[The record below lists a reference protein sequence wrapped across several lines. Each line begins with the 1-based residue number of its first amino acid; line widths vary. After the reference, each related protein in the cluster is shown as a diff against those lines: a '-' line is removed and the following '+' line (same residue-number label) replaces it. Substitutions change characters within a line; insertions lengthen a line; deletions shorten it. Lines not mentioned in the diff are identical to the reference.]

1 MQSGTYAIY
10 LRKSREDIESEK
22 YGEGETLARHE
33 KILTTLAEKRNLHI
47 SKIYREVVSGETIS
61 ERKEM
66 QKLLKDVENE
76 KWTGILVVEV
86 ERLAR
91 GDTADQGRVSKAF
104 KYSHTKIIT
113 PVKTYDPDNEFDE
126 EYFEFGLFMSRR
138 EYKTINRRL
147 QRGREISVSEGKFV
161 GNIAPFGY
169 DRVKLKDSK
178 GYTLSINRDEAPII
192 KEIFRLYTFE
202 NNTINSVTKK
212 LNDMN
217 LKPRISDE
225 WTISSVKD
233 ILSNPTYIG
242 KIVWNRRKQKK
253 KTKNGHIIISR
264 PRNQEYLI
272 YDGLHEPII
281 DNKTWNLVQE
291 KRKQNTP
298 KVKHNNVI
306 QNPLVGLV
314 FCEKCGKPMQRRPY
328 TKADKPAT
336 LMCSNSKCDNIS
348 SKLYIVEN
356 KIIDAL
362 KIWLENHKVDYDIKN
377 NSNSDNNKL
386 IEKSIAATKKEL
398 EKENTKLNKIYDFL
412 ENGIYSKEEFIERSK
427 AIKDNIQNL
436 ESKIKEYN
444 SLLQKNDEIQTQKET
459 IIPKLENIIDL
470 YDKLETAED
479 KNILLK
485 SIFEKVSYLKT
496 EKAIKK
502 IQIKLILNY
511 IYILKYLESNIC
523 FLLKGVNSPF
533 SRKQSYPIYIR
544 LCESLI
550 WRYI

>member
-1 MQSGTYAIY
+1 MQNDGTYAIY
-10 LRKSREDIESEK
+10 LRKSREDIEAEK

-76 KWTGILVVEV
+76 KWTGVLVVEV

-113 PVKTYDPDNEFDE
+113 PAKTYDPDNEFDE

-147 QRGREISVSEGKFV
+147 QRGREISVQEGKFV
-161 GNIAPFGY
+161 GNVAPFGY
-169 DRVKLKDSK
+169 DRVKLKDAK
-178 GYTLSINRDEAPII
+178 GYTLSINQNEAPIV

-202 NNTINSVTKK
+202 SNTINSVVKH
-212 LNDMN
+212 LNYMN
-217 LKPRISDE
+217 LKPRLSNE

-242 KIVWNRRKQKK
+242 KIVWNRRKQIK
-253 KTKNGHIIISR
+253 KTKNGHLIISR
-264 PRNQEYLI
+264 PRNQDYLI
-272 YDGLHEPII
+272 YNGLHEPII

-291 KRKQNTP
+291 KREQNTP
-298 KVKHNNVI
+298 KVKHNNII
-306 QNPLVGLV
+306 QNPLAGLI

-328 TKADKPAT
+328 NKCGKPET
-336 LMCSNSKCDNIS
+336 LICSNSKCDNIS
-348 SKLYIVEN
+348 SKLYIVED
-356 KIIDAL
+356 KIIEAL
-362 KIWLENHKVDYDIKN
+362 KIWLENYKIDYEVKA
-377 NSNSDNNKL
+377 NSNTNNTQI
-386 IEKSIAATKKEL
+386 IEKSITTTKKEL

-412 ENGIYSKEEFIERSK
+412 ENGIYNKDEFINRSK
-427 AIKDNIQNL
+427 TIKDNIESL
-436 ESKIKEYN
+436 ENKLQEY
-444 SLLQKNDEIQTQKET
+444 DEILSKKIQIQDKKET
-459 IIPKLENIIDL
+459 MLPKLKNVIDLYYKLEN
-470 YDKLETAED
+470 AED

-485 SIFEKVSYLKT
+485 SIIAKVTYLKAK
-496 EKAIKK
+496 KAIKK
-502 IQIKLILNY
+502 DSDPTNFELH
-511 IYILKYLESNIC
+511 IYPKISKI
-523 FLLKGVNSPF
+523 
-533 SRKQSYPIYIR
+533 
-544 LCESLI
+544 
-550 WRYI
+550 

>member
-1 MQSGTYAIY
+1 MQDGTYAIY

-33 KILTTLAEKRNLHI
+33 KILITLAEKRNLTI

-76 KWTGILVVEV
+76 KWTGVLVVEV

-91 GDTADQGRVSKAF
+91 GDTADQGKVSKAF

-178 GYTLSINRDEAPII
+178 GYTLTINPNEAPIV

-202 NNTINSVTKK
+202 NNTINSVVKQ
-212 LNDMN
+212 LNNMN
-217 LKPRISDE
+217 LKPRISNE

-264 PRNQEYLI
+264 PRNQDYLI

-281 DNKTWNLVQE
+281 DIKTWELVQE
-291 KRKQNTP
+291 KRKLNTP
-298 KVKHNNVI
+298 KVKHSNSI

-328 TKADKPAT
+328 TKASKPAT
-336 LMCSNSKCDNIS
+336 LICSNSKCDNVS

-356 KIIDAL
+356 KIIEAL
-362 KIWLENHKVDYDIKN
+362 KIWLENYKIDYEIKD
-377 NSNSDNNKL
+377 NSNTENNKL
-386 IEKSIAATKKEL
+386 IEKSIISTKKEL
-398 EKENTKLNKIYDFL
+398 EKENAKLGKVYDFL
-412 ENGIYSKEEFIERSK
+412 ENGIYSKDEFINRSK
-427 AIKDNIQNL
+427 
-436 ESKIKEYN
+436 SIKEEIE
-444 SLLQKNDEIQTQKET
+444 SLENKLKEYTELLNKNTKIRDEKET

-470 YDKLETAED
+470 YDKLENVED
-479 KNILLK
+479 KNMLLK
-485 SIFEKVSYLKT
+485 SIIAKITYLKT

-502 IQIKLILNY
+502 DADPTNFELHIFPKLSKI
-511 IYILKYLESNIC
+511 
-523 FLLKGVNSPF
+523 
-533 SRKQSYPIYIR
+533 
-544 LCESLI
+544 
-550 WRYI
+550 

>member
-1 MQSGTYAIY
+1 MQDGTYAIY
-10 LRKSREDIESEK
+10 LRKSREDIEAEK

-33 KILTTLAEKRNLHI
+33 KILTTLAKKRKLYI

-66 QKLLKDVENE
+66 QKLLRDVENE
-76 KWTGILVVEV
+76 KWTGVLVVEV

-113 PVKTYDPDNEFDE
+113 PLKTYDPDNEFDE

-147 QRGREISVSEGKFV
+147 QRGRELSVSEGKFV

-169 DRVKLKDSK
+169 DRIKLKNAK
-178 GYTLSINRDEAPII
+178 GYCLSINQDEAPIVR
-192 KEIFRLYTFE
+192 EIFRLYAFE
-202 NNTINSVTKK
+202 NATINSVAKQLNK
-212 LNDMN
+212 LN
-217 LKPRISDE
+217 LKPRIANE
-225 WTISSVKD
+225 WSLSSVKD

-242 KIVWNRRKQKK
+242 KLTWNRRKQKK
-253 KTKNGHIIISR
+253 KTKNGHLIISR
-264 PRNQEYLI
+264 PRNQDYLI

-298 KVKHNNVI
+298 KVKHNTTV

-328 TKADKPAT
+328 TKTDKPAT
-336 LMCSNSKCDNIS
+336 LICSNPKCDNIS
-348 SKLYIVEN
+348 SKLYIVEE

-362 KIWLENHKVDYDIKN
+362 KIWLKNYKVDYSGKN
-377 NSNSDNNKL
+377 NLNSDNNKI
-386 IEKSIAATKKEL
+386 IENSISITKKEL
-398 EKENTKLNKIYDFL
+398 EKENAKLNKIYEFL
-412 ENGIYSKEEFIERSK
+412 ENGIYNNDEFINRSK
-427 AIKDNIQNL
+427 VIKDNIQCL
-436 ESKIKEYN
+436 ESKLEEYN
-444 SLLQKNDEIQTQKET
+444 SLLEKNLDMQNQKEI
-459 IIPKLENIIDL
+459 IIPKLENVIDL
-470 YDKLETAED
+470 YYNLETAED

-485 SIFEKVSYLKT
+485 SIISKVTYLKT

-502 IQIKLILNY
+502 NSDPTNFKLHIFPKIVKL
-511 IYILKYLESNIC
+511 
-523 FLLKGVNSPF
+523 
-533 SRKQSYPIYIR
+533 
-544 LCESLI
+544 
-550 WRYI
+550 

>member
-1 MQSGTYAIY
+1 MQDGAYAIY
-10 LRKSREDIESEK
+10 LRKSREDIEAEK

-33 KILTTLAEKRNLHI
+33 KILTTLAKKRDLHI

-66 QKLLKDVENE
+66 QKLLRDVENE
-76 KWTGILVVEV
+76 KWTGVLVVEV

-113 PVKTYDPDNEFDE
+113 PVKIYDPDNEFDE

-147 QRGREISVSEGKFV
+147 QRGRELSVSEGKFV

-169 DRVKLKDSK
+169 NRVKLENAK
-178 GYTLSINRDEAPII
+178 GYTLSINQDEAPIVR
-192 KEIFRLYTFE
+192 EIFRLYAYE
-202 NNTINSVTKK
+202 NATINSVTQQLNK
-212 LNDMN
+212 LN
-217 LKPRISDE
+217 LKPRIASE

-242 KIVWNRRKQKK
+242 KTVWNRRKQKK
-253 KTKNGHIIISR
+253 KTKNGHLIISR
-264 PRNQEYLI
+264 PRNQDYLI

-281 DNKTWNLVQE
+281 DNNTWELVQE

-298 KVKHNNVI
+298 KIKHNDTI

-328 TKADKPAT
+328 TKSNNPAT

-348 SKLYIVEN
+348 SKLYIVED
-356 KIIDAL
+356 KIIEAL
-362 KIWLENHKVDYDIKN
+362 KIWLENYKVDYSRKN
-377 NSNSDNNKL
+377 NLNSDNSKI
-386 IEKSIAATKKEL
+386 IEKSVSTTKKEL
-398 EKENTKLNKIYDFL
+398 ENENAKLNKIYEFL
-412 ENGIYSKEEFIERSK
+412 ENGIYKNDEFISRSK
-427 AIKDNIQNL
+427 AVKDNIQCL
-436 ESKIKEYN
+436 ENKLKEYN
-444 SLLQKNDEIQTQKET
+444 SILQKNLKIQNQKEI

-470 YDKLETAED
+470 YYNLETAED

-485 SIFEKVSYLKT
+485 SIISKITYLKT

-502 IQIKLILNY
+502 DSDPTNFELHIFPKITK
-511 IYILKYLESNIC
+511 
-523 FLLKGVNSPF
+523 V
-533 SRKQSYPIYIR
+533 
-544 LCESLI
+544 
-550 WRYI
+550 

>member
-1 MQSGTYAIY
+1 MQDGTYAIY

-47 SKIYREVVSGETIS
+47 SKIYREIVSGETIS

-147 QRGREISVSEGKFV
+147 QRGREVSVSEGKFV

-169 DRVKLKDSK
+169 NRVKLKDSK
-178 GYTLSINRDEAPII
+178 GYTLTINQNEASIV

-202 NNTINSVTKK
+202 SNTINSVVKQ

-217 LKPRISDE
+217 LKPRISNE

-264 PRNQEYLI
+264 PRNQDYLI

-281 DNKTWNLVQE
+281 DNKTWELVQE

-298 KVKHNNVI
+298 KVKHNNII

-328 TKADKPAT
+328 TKAGKLEV
-336 LMCSNSKCDNIS
+336 LMCSNSKCDNVS

-356 KIIDAL
+356 KIIEAL
-362 KIWLENHKVDYDIKN
+362 KIWLENYKVDYEVKDS
-377 NSNSDNNKL
+377 SNTDNNKL
-386 IEKSIAATKKEL
+386 IEKSIVSIKKDL

-412 ENGIYSKEEFIERSK
+412 ENGIYSKDEFINRSRS
-427 AIKDNIQNL
+427 IKGNIMSL
-436 ESKIKEYN
+436 EIKLKEYN
-444 SLLQKNDEIQTQKET
+444 GLLNKNNQMQNEKDTM
-459 IIPKLENIIDL
+459 IPKLENVIDL
-470 YDKLETAED
+470 YDKLEMAED

-485 SIFEKVSYLKT
+485 SIIAKVTYLKN

-502 IQIKLILNY
+502 EATPNNFELHIYPKIPKIK
-511 IYILKYLESNIC
+511 
-523 FLLKGVNSPF
+523 
-533 SRKQSYPIYIR
+533 
-544 LCESLI
+544 
-550 WRYI
+550 

>member
-1 MQSGTYAIY
+1 MQDGTYAIY

-76 KWTGILVVEV
+76 KWTGVLVVEV

-178 GYTLSINRDEAPII
+178 GYTLTINQNEAPIV

-202 NNTINSVTKK
+202 SNTINSVVKQ
-212 LNDMN
+212 LNNMN
-217 LKPRISDE
+217 LKPRISNE

-253 KTKNGHIIISR
+253 KTKNGRLIISR
-264 PRNQEYLI
+264 PRNQDYLI
-272 YDGLHEPII
+272 YVGLHEPII
-281 DNKTWNLVQE
+281 DIKTWELVQE

-298 KVKHNNVI
+298 KVKHSSII

-328 TKADKPAT
+328 TKADKPST
-336 LMCSNSKCDNIS
+336 LICSNPKCNNIS
-348 SKLYIVEN
+348 SKLYIIEN
-356 KIIDAL
+356 KIIEAL
-362 KIWLENHKVDYDIKN
+362 KIWLANYKVDYEIKN
-377 NSNSDNNKL
+377 NLNADNNKL
-386 IEKSIAATKKEL
+386 IEKAIISTNKEL
-398 EKENTKLNKIYDFL
+398 EKENGKLDKIYDFL
-412 ENGIYSKEEFIERSK
+412 ENGIYSKDEFINRSK
-427 AIKDNIQNL
+427 SIKDNIVNL
-436 ESKIKEYN
+436 ESKLKEY
-444 SLLQKNDEIQTQKET
+444 SKLLNKNTEIQNENET
-459 IIPKLENIIDL
+459 IIPKIENVIDL

-485 SIFEKVSYLKT
+485 SIIAKVTYLKT

-502 IQIKLILNY
+502 DSGLTNFELH
-511 IYILKYLESNIC
+511 IYPKIS
-523 FLLKGVNSPF
+523 FF
-533 SRKQSYPIYIR
+533 R
-544 LCESLI
+544 
-550 WRYI
+550 

>member
-1 MQSGTYAIY
+1 MQDGTYAIY

-33 KILTTLAEKRNLHI
+33 KILTTLAQKRNLTI
-47 SKIYREVVSGETIS
+47 GKIYREVVSGETIS

-76 KWTGILVVEV
+76 KWTGVLVVEV

-147 QRGREISVSEGKFV
+147 QRGREVSVSEGKFV

-169 DRVKLKDSK
+169 DRIKLKDSK
-178 GYTLSINRDEAPII
+178 GYSLSINQDEATIV

-202 NNTINSVTKK
+202 NNTINSVAKQ

-217 LKPRISDE
+217 FKPRISDE
-225 WTISSVKD
+225 WTISSIKD

-253 KTKNGHIIISR
+253 KTKNGHLIISR
-264 PRNQEYLI
+264 PRSQEYLI

-281 DNKTWNLVQE
+281 DTKTWDLVQE

-298 KVKHNNVI
+298 KVKHSNVV

-336 LMCSNSKCDNIS
+336 LMCSNSKCNNVS

-356 KIIDAL
+356 KIIEAL
-362 KIWLENHKVDYDIKN
+362 KMWLENYKINYEIKDN
-377 NSNSDNNKL
+377 LSAENNKI
-386 IEKSIAATKKEL
+386 IEQSVLATKKDL
-398 EKENTKLNKIYDFL
+398 EKETAKLNKIYDFL
-412 ENGIYSKEEFIERSK
+412 ENSIYTKDEFINRSK
-427 AIKDNIQNL
+427 SIKDTINNL
-436 ESKIKEYN
+436 ENKLKEYN
-444 SLLQKNDEIQTQKET
+444 ELLNKNNEIQQQKDT
-459 IIPKLENIIDL
+459 AIPKLENVIDL
-470 YDKLETAED
+470 YYKLESAED
-479 KNILLK
+479 KNTLLK
-485 SIFEKVSYLKT
+485 SILTKVTYLKT

-502 IQIKLILNY
+502 DSDPSNFELH
-511 IYILKYLESNIC
+511 IYPKIPKI
-523 FLLKGVNSPF
+523 
-533 SRKQSYPIYIR
+533 
-544 LCESLI
+544 
-550 WRYI
+550 

>member
-1 MQSGTYAIY
+1 MQNGTYAIY

-22 YGEGETLARHE
+22 YGESETLARHE
-33 KILTTLAEKRNLHI
+33 KILTTLASTRNLTI
-47 SKIYREVVSGETIS
+47 GKIYREVVSGETIS

-76 KWTGILVVEV
+76 KWTGVLVVEV

-147 QRGREISVSEGKFV
+147 QRGREVSVSEGKFV

-178 GYTLSINRDEAPII
+178 GYSLSINQDEAPIV

-202 NNTINSVTKK
+202 SNTINSVAKQ
-212 LNDMN
+212 LNNMH

-253 KTKNGHIIISR
+253 KTKNGHLIISR
-264 PRNQEYLI
+264 PRNNDYLI

-281 DNKTWNLVQE
+281 DIKTWEIVQD

-298 KVKHNNVI
+298 KVKHSNIV

-336 LMCSNSKCDNIS
+336 LMCSNLKCDNVS

-356 KIIDAL
+356 KIIEAL
-362 KIWLENHKVDYDIKN
+362 KFWLENYKINYDIKN
-377 NSNSDNNKL
+377 TSNTYNNNL
-386 IEKSIAATKKEL
+386 IEQSISATQKEL

-412 ENGIYSKEEFIERSK
+412 ENGIYSNAEFISRSK
-427 AIKDNIQNL
+427 SVKENIENL
-436 ESKIKEYN
+436 ENKLKEYTE
-444 SLLQKNDEIQTQKET
+444 LLDKNTEMKNQKET
-459 IIPKLENIIDL
+459 MIPKLENVIDL
-470 YDKLETAED
+470 YDKLESAED

-485 SIFEKVSYLKT
+485 SILARVTYLKT
-496 EKAIKK
+496 QKAIKK
-502 IQIKLILNY
+502 NSDPTNFELR
-511 IYILKYLESNIC
+511 IYPKIPKI
-523 FLLKGVNSPF
+523 
-533 SRKQSYPIYIR
+533 
-544 LCESLI
+544 
-550 WRYI
+550 

>member
-1 MQSGTYAIY
+1 MQDGTYAIY
-10 LRKSREDIESEK
+10 LRKSREDIEAEK

-33 KILTTLAEKRNLHI
+33 KILTTLAKKRKLHI

-66 QKLLKDVENE
+66 QKLLRDVENE
-76 KWTGILVVEV
+76 KWTGVLVVEV

-113 PVKTYDPDNEFDE
+113 PVKTYDPNNEFDE

-147 QRGREISVSEGKFV
+147 QRGRELSVSEGKFV

-169 DRVKLKDSK
+169 DRVKLKNAK
-178 GYTLSINRDEAPII
+178 GYTLSINQDEAPIV
-192 KEIFRLYTFE
+192 KEIFRLYAFE
-202 NNTINSVTKK
+202 NTSINSVAKQLNK
-212 LNDMN
+212 LN
-217 LKPRISDE
+217 LKPRIASE

-253 KTKNGHIIISR
+253 KTKNGHLFISR
-264 PRNQEYLI
+264 PRNKDYLI
-272 YDGLHEPII
+272 YDGLHKPII
-281 DNKTWNLVQE
+281 DNKTWELVQE
-291 KRKQNTP
+291 KRKQNAP
-298 KVKHNNVI
+298 KVKHDNTI
-306 QNPLVGLV
+306 QNPLVGLI

-328 TKADKPAT
+328 TQADKPAT

-348 SKLYIVEN
+348 SKLYIVED

-362 KIWLENHKVDYDIKN
+362 KIWLKNYKVHYSEKN
-377 NSNSDNNKL
+377 NLNSDKNKI
-386 IEKSIAATKKEL
+386 IEKSISITKKEL
-398 EKENTKLNKIYDFL
+398 EKENAKLNKIYEFL
-412 ENGIYSKEEFIERSK
+412 ENGIYNNDEFINRSK
-427 AIKDNIQNL
+427 AIKDNIQCL
-436 ESKIKEYN
+436 ESKLEEYN
-444 SLLQKNDEIQTQKET
+444 SLLEKNLDMQNQKEI
-459 IIPKLENIIDL
+459 IIPKLENVIDL
-470 YDKLETAED
+470 YYNLETAED

-485 SIFEKVSYLKT
+485 SIISKVTYLKT

-502 IQIKLILNY
+502 DSDPTNFELHIFPKIVKL
-511 IYILKYLESNIC
+511 
-523 FLLKGVNSPF
+523 
-533 SRKQSYPIYIR
+533 
-544 LCESLI
+544 
-550 WRYI
+550 

>member
-1 MQSGTYAIY
+1 MQDGTYAIY
-10 LRKSREDIESEK
+10 LRKSREDYEAEK

-33 KILTTLAEKRNLHI
+33 KILTTLAQKRNLNI
-47 SKIYREVVSGETIS
+47 GKIYREVVSGETIS

-66 QKLLKDVENE
+66 QKLLKDVESE

-147 QRGREISVSEGKFV
+147 QRGRELSCQEGKFV

-169 DRVKLKDSK
+169 DRVKLQDSK
-178 GYTLSINRDEAPII
+178 GYTLSINQDEAPIV
-192 KEIFRLYTFE
+192 KEIFRLYAFE
-202 NNTINSVTKK
+202 SNTINFVAKQ
-212 LNDMN
+212 LNNMN

-253 KTKNGHIIISR
+253 KTKNGHLIISR

-281 DNKTWNLVQE
+281 DIKTWDLVQE
-291 KRKQNTP
+291 KRKQNAP
-298 KVKHNNVI
+298 KVKHSNIV

-314 FCEKCGKPMQRRPY
+314 FCKKCGKPMQRRPY
-328 TKADKPAT
+328 IKADKPPT
-336 LMCSNSKCDNIS
+336 LMCSNLECDNIS

-356 KIIDAL
+356 KIIESL
-362 KIWLENHKVDYDIKN
+362 KIWLENYKVDYEIQY
-377 NSNSDNNKL
+377 NSNTDDNNL
-386 IEKSIAATKKEL
+386 IEQSISATQKEL

-412 ENGIYSKEEFIERSK
+412 ENGIYSKKEFISRSK
-427 AIKDNIQNL
+427 AIKENIQSLEIKLKEYTELLNKNN
-436 ESKIKEYN
+436 ESK
-444 SLLQKNDEIQTQKET
+444 QQKE
-459 IIPKLENIIDL
+459 IMIPKLKNVIDL
-470 YDKLETAED
+470 YYKLESAED

-485 SIFEKVSYLKT
+485 SILLKVTYLKT
-496 EKAIKK
+496 EKSIKK
-502 IQIKLILNY
+502 DSDPTNFELH
-511 IYILKYLESNIC
+511 IYPKIPK
-523 FLLKGVNSPF
+523 F
-533 SRKQSYPIYIR
+533 
-544 LCESLI
+544 
-550 WRYI
+550 

>member
-1 MQSGTYAIY
+1 MQDDTYAIY

-22 YGEGETLARHE
+22 YGEIETLARHE
-33 KILTTLAEKRNLHI
+33 KILTTLAKRRNLPI

-91 GDTADQGRVSKAF
+91 GDTADQGTVSKAF

-147 QRGREISVSEGKFV
+147 QRGREISAQEGKFV

-169 DRVKLKDSK
+169 ERVKIKDSK
-178 GYTLSINRDEAPII
+178 GYTLSINQNEAPIV

-202 NNTINSVTKK
+202 NQTISSVVRQ
-212 LNDMN
+212 LNALN
-217 LKPRISDE
+217 LKPRISNE

-253 KTKNGHIIISR
+253 KIKNGHIIISR
-264 PRNQEYLI
+264 PRNQDYLI
-272 YDGLHEPII
+272 YNGLHEPII
-281 DNKTWNLVQE
+281 DLNTWDCVQE

-298 KVKHNNVI
+298 KVTHCNIVK
-306 QNPLVGLV
+306 NPLVGLV
-314 FCEKCGKPMQRRPY
+314 FCEKCGKLMQRRPY
-328 TKADKPAT
+328 TKANKPAT
-336 LMCSNSKCDNIS
+336 LICSNPKCDNIS
-348 SKLYIVEN
+348 SRLYMVEN
-356 KIIDAL
+356 KIIESL
-362 KIWLENHKVDYDIKN
+362 RIWLENYKLDYEIKN
-377 NSNSDNNKL
+377 NLTVNHNEL
-386 IEKSIAATKKEL
+386 IQKSIATNKKEL
-398 EKENTKLNKIYDFL
+398 EKEKAKLNKIYDLL
-412 ENGIYSKEEFIERSK
+412 ENEIYTKDEFLKRSM
-427 AIKDNIQNL
+427 AIKNNIQNL
-436 ESKIKEYN
+436 TTKLNKYI
-444 SLLQKNDEIQTQKET
+444 SLLHKNTQIQVKKEN
-459 IIPKLENIIDL
+459 IISKLENILDI
-470 YDKLETAED
+470 YNKLETAED

-485 SIFEKVSYLKT
+485 SIIAKVTYLKIK
-496 EKAIKK
+496 KAIKTDSDPTNFELHIYPK
-502 IQIKLILNY
+502 IPK
-511 IYILKYLESNIC
+511 
-523 FLLKGVNSPF
+523 F
-533 SRKQSYPIYIR
+533 
-544 LCESLI
+544 
-550 WRYI
+550 

>member
-1 MQSGTYAIY
+1 MQDGTYAIY

-33 KILTTLAEKRNLHI
+33 KILTTLALTRNLTI
-47 SKIYREVVSGETIS
+47 GKIYREVVSGETIS

-76 KWTGILVVEV
+76 KWTGVLVVEV

-91 GDTADQGRVSKAF
+91 GDTADQARVSKAF

-161 GNIAPFGY
+161 GNVAPFGY
-169 DRVKLKDSK
+169 DRIKLKNSK
-178 GYTLSINRDEAPII
+178 GYSLSINQDEAPIV

-202 NNTINSVTKK
+202 NNTINSVTKQ
-212 LNDMN
+212 LNNMN
-217 LKPRISDE
+217 LKPRISDK

-253 KTKNGHIIISR
+253 KTKNGHLIISR

-291 KRKQNTP
+291 KRKQKAP
-298 KVKHNNVI
+298 KVKHSNII

-314 FCEKCGKPMQRRPY
+314 FCEKCGKPMQRRTY
-328 TKADKPAT
+328 TKAGKPAT
-336 LMCSNSKCDNIS
+336 LMCLNSKCDNVS

-356 KIIDAL
+356 QIIKAL
-362 KIWLENHKVDYDIKN
+362 KIWLKNYKVNYEIKN
-377 NSNSDNNKL
+377 NSSTENNK
-386 IEKSIAATKKEL
+386 IIKQSIYATKKEL
-398 EKENTKLNKIYDFL
+398 EKENIKLNKIYDFL
-412 ENGIYSKEEFIERSK
+412 ENGIYSKEEFITRSK
-427 AIKDNIQNL
+427 SIKNNIENLKNKLKEYTELLNKNTGIQN
-436 ESKIKEYN
+436 
-444 SLLQKNDEIQTQKET
+444 QKET
-459 IIPKLENIIDL
+459 IIPKLANVIDL

-479 KNILLK
+479 KNLLLK
-485 SIFEKVSYLKT
+485 SILAKVTYLKT
-496 EKAIKK
+496 EKASEPTNFKLGIYPK
-502 IQIKLILNY
+502 IM
-511 IYILKYLESNIC
+511 
-523 FLLKGVNSPF
+523 
-533 SRKQSYPIYIR
+533 
-544 LCESLI
+544 
-550 WRYI
+550 

>member
-1 MQSGTYAIY
+1 MQDGTYAIY
-10 LRKSREDIESEK
+10 LRKSREDIEAEK

-33 KILTTLAEKRNLHI
+33 KILTTLAKKRKLHI

-66 QKLLKDVENE
+66 QKLLRDVENE
-76 KWTGILVVEV
+76 KWTGVLVVEV

-147 QRGREISVSEGKFV
+147 QRGRELSAQEGKFV

-169 DRVKLKDSK
+169 DRVKLKNSK
-178 GYTLSINRDEAPII
+178 GYTLSINQDESPIV
-192 KEIFRLYTFE
+192 KEIFRLYAFE
-202 NNTINSVTKK
+202 NATINSVTKQLNK
-212 LNDMN
+212 LK
-217 LKPRISDE
+217 LKPRIASE
-225 WTISSVKD
+225 WTTSSVKD

-242 KIVWNRRKQKK
+242 KLTWNRRKQKK
-253 KTKNGHIIISR
+253 KTKNGHLIISR
-264 PRNQEYLI
+264 PRNKDYLI

-281 DNKTWNLVQE
+281 DNKTWELVQE

-298 KVKHNNVI
+298 KVKHNNTI

-314 FCEKCGKPMQRRPY
+314 FCEKCGKLMQRRPY
-328 TKADKPAT
+328 TKANKPAT
-336 LMCSNSKCDNIS
+336 LICSNPKCDNVS

-356 KIIDAL
+356 KIIEAL
-362 KIWLENHKVDYDIKN
+362 KIWLKNYKVHYSEKN
-377 NSNSDNNKL
+377 NLNSDNNKI
-386 IEKSIAATKKEL
+386 IEKSISITKKEL
-398 EKENTKLNKIYDFL
+398 EKESAKLNKIYEFL
-412 ENGIYSKEEFIERSK
+412 ENGIYNNDEFINRSK
-427 AIKDNIQNL
+427 AIKDNIQCL
-436 ESKIKEYN
+436 ESKLEEYN
-444 SLLQKNDEIQTQKET
+444 SILQKNTEIQNQKEI

-470 YDKLETAED
+470 YYNLETAED

-485 SIFEKVSYLKT
+485 SIISKVTYLKT
-496 EKAIKK
+496 KKAIKK
-502 IQIKLILNY
+502 DSDPTNFELH
-511 IYILKYLESNIC
+511 IYPKIAKI
-523 FLLKGVNSPF
+523 
-533 SRKQSYPIYIR
+533 
-544 LCESLI
+544 
-550 WRYI
+550 

>member
-1 MQSGTYAIY
+1 MQDGTYAIY

-33 KILTTLAEKRNLHI
+33 KILTTLAQKRNLHI

-113 PVKTYDPDNEFDE
+113 PIKTYDPDNEFDE

-169 DRVKLKDSK
+169 DRVKLKYSK
-178 GYTLSINRDEAPII
+178 GYTLSINQDEAAIV

-202 NNTINSVTKK
+202 NNTINSVAKQ
-212 LNDMN
+212 LNGMN
-217 LKPRISDE
+217 LKPRISNE

-253 KTKNGHIIISR
+253 KTKNGHLIISR
-264 PRNQEYLI
+264 PRNQDYLI

-281 DNKTWNLVQE
+281 DNKTWELVQE

-298 KVKHNNVI
+298 KVKHNHQI

-328 TKADKPAT
+328 TKDDKPET
-336 LMCSNSKCDNIS
+336 LICSNSKCNNVS

-356 KIIDAL
+356 KIIEAL
-362 KIWLENHKVDYDIKN
+362 KIWLAKYKVDYEVKN
-377 NSNSDNNKL
+377 NSNADNNKP
-386 IEKSIAATKKEL
+386 IEKSIVSTKKEL
-398 EKENTKLNKIYDFL
+398 EKENAKLDKIYDFL
-412 ENGIYSKEEFIERSK
+412 ESGIYDNDEFLNRSK
-427 AIKDNIQNL
+427 TIKENIESL
-436 ESKIKEYN
+436 ENKLKEYN
-444 SLLQKNDEIQTQKET
+444 ELLNKNNQMQNEKET
-459 IIPKLENIIDL
+459 MIHKLENVIDL
-470 YDKLETAED
+470 YNKLETAED

-485 SIFEKVSYLKT
+485 SIISKVTYLKT
-496 EKAIKK
+496 EKAIKNNSDPTNFELHIYPK
-502 IQIKLILNY
+502 IPKI
-511 IYILKYLESNIC
+511 
-523 FLLKGVNSPF
+523 
-533 SRKQSYPIYIR
+533 
-544 LCESLI
+544 
-550 WRYI
+550 

>member
-1 MQSGTYAIY
+1 MQNGTYAIY

-33 KILTTLAEKRNLHI
+33 KILTTLALTRNLTI
-47 SKIYREVVSGETIS
+47 GKIYREIVSGETIS

-66 QKLLKDVENE
+66 QKLLRDVENE

-147 QRGREISVSEGKFV
+147 QRGREISVQEGKFV

-169 DRVKLKDSK
+169 NRVKLKDSK
-178 GYTLSINRDEAPII
+178 GYTLSINQDESLIV
-192 KEIFRLYTFE
+192 KEIFRLYAFE
-202 NNTINSVTKK
+202 NSTINSVVKQ

-217 LKPRISDE
+217 LKPRISNE
-225 WTISSVKD
+225 WTISSIKD

-253 KTKNGHIIISR
+253 QTKNGHLIISR

-281 DNKTWNLVQE
+281 DNKTWELVQE

-298 KVKHNNVI
+298 KVKHKNTI

-328 TKADKPAT
+328 NKTNNPAT
-336 LMCSNSKCDNIS
+336 LMCSNSKCNNIS
-348 SKLYIVEN
+348 SKLYIIEN
-356 KIIDAL
+356 KIIEAL
-362 KIWLENHKVDYDIKN
+362 KIWLKNYKVDYDTKYSPNSNNNKIIKN
-377 NSNSDNNKL
+377 
-386 IEKSIAATKKEL
+386 SITSTKKKL

-412 ENGIYSKEEFIERSK
+412 ENGIYNKDEFINRSK
-427 AIKDNIQNL
+427 SIKDTIQSL
-436 ESKIKEYN
+436 ESKLKEYN
-444 SLLQKNDEIQTQKET
+444 SILQKSTEVQNEKET
-459 IIPKLENIIDL
+459 MIPKLENVIDL

-479 KNILLK
+479 KNFLLK
-485 SIFEKVSYLKT
+485 SIITKVTYLKT

-502 IQIKLILNY
+502 DSDS
-511 IYILKYLESNIC
+511 SNFELHI
-523 FLLKGVNSPF
+523 FPKIP
-533 SRKQSYPIYIR
+533 RI
-544 LCESLI
+544 
-550 WRYI
+550 

>member
-1 MQSGTYAIY
+1 MQNGVYAIY

-33 KILTTLAEKRNLHI
+33 KILTNLAEKRNLTI
-47 SKIYREVVSGETIS
+47 GKIYREVVSGETIS

-66 QKLLKDVENE
+66 QQLLKDVENE
-76 KWTGILVVEV
+76 KWTGVLVVEV

-104 KYSHTKIIT
+104 KFSHTKIIT

-126 EYFEFGLFMSRR
+126 EYFEFGLFISRR

-161 GNIAPFGY
+161 GNIPPFGY

-178 GYTLSINRDEAPII
+178 GYTLSINQDEASIV

-202 NNTINSVTKK
+202 NNTINSVVKQ
-212 LNDMN
+212 LNELN
-217 LKPRISDE
+217 LKPRNSDI

-253 KTKNGHIIISR
+253 KTKNGHIISSR

-281 DNKTWNLVQE
+281 DNKTWELVQE
-291 KRKQNTP
+291 KRKQNTS
-298 KVKHNNVI
+298 KVKHNNAI
-306 QNPLVGLV
+306 QNPLVGLI

-328 TKADKPAT
+328 AKKDKPAT
-336 LMCSNSKCDNIS
+336 LICSNSKCDNIS
-348 SKLYIVEN
+348 SKLYIVED
-356 KIIDAL
+356 KVTEAL
-362 KIWLENHKVDYDIKN
+362 KKWLENYKIDCRKKDNSGTDDNEIIELSISSIK
-377 NSNSDNNKL
+377 
-386 IEKSIAATKKEL
+386 KKL
-398 EKENTKLNKIYDFL
+398 EKETVKLNKIYDFL
-412 ENGIYSKEEFIERSK
+412 ENDIYSKDEFINRSK
-427 AIKDNIQNL
+427 AIKDTIENLENKLKEYTELPNKNNKIQN
-436 ESKIKEYN
+436 KKE
-444 SLLQKNDEIQTQKET
+444 IM
-459 IIPKLENIIDL
+459 IPKLENVIDL
-470 YDKLETAED
+470 YYKLEAAED

-485 SIFEKVSYLKT
+485 SIISKVTYLKV

-502 IQIKLILNY
+502 DSNPTNFELH
-511 IYILKYLESNIC
+511 IYPKIPKI
-523 FLLKGVNSPF
+523 
-533 SRKQSYPIYIR
+533 
-544 LCESLI
+544 
-550 WRYI
+550 

>member
-1 MQSGTYAIY
+1 MQDGTYAIY

-33 KILTTLAEKRNLHI
+33 KILTTLAGKRNLTI
-47 SKIYREVVSGETIS
+47 GKIYREVVSGEMIS
-61 ERKEM
+61 ERKEI

-76 KWTGILVVEV
+76 KWIGVLVVEV

-91 GDTADQGRVSKAF
+91 GDTADQGRISKAF

-178 GYTLSINRDEAPII
+178 GYTLSINQDEAPIV

-202 NNTINSVTKK
+202 NNTIGSVAKQ
-212 LNDMN
+212 LNDMH
-217 LKPRISDE
+217 LKPRISSE

-253 KTKNGHIIISR
+253 KTKNGHLIISR
-264 PRNQEYLI
+264 PRNQDYLI

-281 DNKTWNLVQE
+281 DNKTWELVQE
-291 KRKQNTP
+291 KRKTNTP
-298 KVKHNNVI
+298 KVKHSHQI

-328 TKADKPAT
+328 TKVDKPAT
-336 LMCSNSKCDNIS
+336 IICSNTKCNNVS
-348 SKLYIVEN
+348 SKLYIIEN
-356 KIIDAL
+356 KIIEAL
-362 KIWLENHKVDYDIKN
+362 KIWLKNYKVDYEIKD
-377 NSNSDNNKL
+377 NSNTENNKM
-386 IEKSIAATKKEL
+386 IEKSIILTKKEL
-398 EKENTKLNKIYDFL
+398 EKEKTKLDKIYDFL
-412 ENGIYSKEEFIERSK
+412 ESGIYSKDEFINRSK
-427 AIKDNIQNL
+427 AIKENIESL
-436 ESKIKEYN
+436 EDKLKEYTEILN
-444 SLLQKNDEIQTQKET
+444 KSNEIQKEKEDM
-459 IIPKLENIIDL
+459 IPKLENVIDL
-470 YDKLETAED
+470 YYKLETAED

-485 SIFEKVSYLKT
+485 SIIAKVTYLKT

-502 IQIKLILNY
+502 ESDPNNFDLH
-511 IYILKYLESNIC
+511 IYPKIAKH
-523 FLLKGVNSPF
+523 
-533 SRKQSYPIYIR
+533 
-544 LCESLI
+544 
-550 WRYI
+550 

>member
-1 MQSGTYAIY
+1 MQNEIYAIY

-33 KILTTLAEKRNLHI
+33 KILTTLAEKRKLTI
-47 SKIYREVVSGETIS
+47 GKIYREVVSGETIS

-66 QKLLKDVENE
+66 QKLLKDVEDE
-76 KWTGILVVEV
+76 KWTGVLVVEV

-91 GDTADQGRVSKAF
+91 GDTADQGQVSKAF

-113 PVKTYDPDNEFDE
+113 PVKIYDPDNEFDE

-147 QRGREISVSEGKFV
+147 QRGRELSASEGKFV

-178 GYTLSINRDEAPII
+178 GYSLSINSEEAPIV

-202 NNTINSVTKK
+202 GNTINSVTKQ

-217 LKPRISDE
+217 LKPRISNE

-233 ILSNPTYIG
+233 IIANPTYIG

-253 KTKNGHIIISR
+253 KTQNGHFIISR
-264 PRNQEYLI
+264 PRNQDYLI
-272 YDGLHEPII
+272 FDGLHEPII
-281 DNKTWNLVQE
+281 DNKTWYLVQE

-298 KVKHNNVI
+298 KIKHSNML

-328 TKADKPAT
+328 AKADRPDI
-336 LMCSNSKCDNIS
+336 LICSNLKCDNIS

-356 KIIDAL
+356 KIIEAL
-362 KIWLENHKVDYDIKN
+362 KIWLENYKVNYEIKDD
-377 NSNSDNNKL
+377 SSTDNNKIL
-386 IEKSIAATKKEL
+386 EQCILLTQKEL
-398 EKENTKLNKIYDFL
+398 EKENTKLDKIYDFFENGVYNKDEFINRSKSIKENIESL
-412 ENGIYSKEEFIERSK
+412 ENK
-427 AIKDNIQNL
+427 L
-436 ESKIKEYN
+436 KEYTE
-444 SLLQKNDEIQTQKET
+444 LLNKNTEIQQPKET
-459 IIPKLENIIDL
+459 IIPKLKNVIDL
-470 YDKLETAED
+470 YYKLESAED

-485 SIFEKVSYLKT
+485 SILAKVIYLKA
-496 EKAIKK
+496 EKSIKK
-502 IQIKLILNY
+502 NSDPTNFELH
-511 IYILKYLESNIC
+511 IYPKIPKI
-523 FLLKGVNSPF
+523 
-533 SRKQSYPIYIR
+533 
-544 LCESLI
+544 
-550 WRYI
+550 

>member
-1 MQSGTYAIY
+1 MQNDSTYAIY

-33 KILTTLAEKRNLHI
+33 KILTTLAQKRNLTI
-47 SKIYREVVSGETIS
+47 GKIYREVVSGETIS

-76 KWTGILVVEV
+76 KWTGVLVVEV

-147 QRGREISVSEGKFV
+147 QRGREISASEGKFV

-169 DRVKLKDSK
+169 DRVKLKDTK
-178 GYTLSINRDEAPII
+178 GYTLSINQDEASIV

-202 NNTINSVTKK
+202 NNTIGSVVKQ

-217 LKPRISDE
+217 LKPRISNE

-264 PRNQEYLI
+264 PRNQDYLI
-272 YDGLHEPII
+272 YNGLHEPII
-281 DNKTWNLVQE
+281 DNKTWKLVQE

-298 KVKHNNVI
+298 KIKHNKII

-328 TKADKPAT
+328 TKANKSAT
-336 LMCSNSKCDNIS
+336 LICSNSKCDNIS

-356 KIIDAL
+356 KLIEAL
-362 KIWLENHKVDYDIKN
+362 KIWLENYKVDYNIKD
-377 NSNSDNNKL
+377 NSNIDNNKL
-386 IEKSIAATKKEL
+386 IEKSIATTKKEL
-398 EKENTKLNKIYDFL
+398 EKENTKLDKIYDFL
-412 ENGIYSKEEFIERSK
+412 ESGIYGKDDFINRSK
-427 AIKDNIQNL
+427 AIKENIENLETKLNKYNEILNKNTEIQN
-436 ESKIKEYN
+436 E
-444 SLLQKNDEIQTQKET
+444 KET
-459 IIPKLENIIDL
+459 MIPKLENVIDL

-485 SIFEKVSYLKT
+485 SIIAKVTYLKT
-496 EKAIKK
+496 EKTIKK
-502 IQIKLILNY
+502 
-511 IYILKYLESNIC
+511 
-523 FLLKGVNSPF
+523 NSDPTDF
-533 SRKQSYPIYIR
+533 ELHIHPKIPKTI
-544 LCESLI
+544 
-550 WRYI
+550 

>member
-1 MQSGTYAIY
+1 MQDGTYAIY

-76 KWTGILVVEV
+76 KWTGVLVVEV

-178 GYTLSINRDEAPII
+178 GYTLSINQVEAPIV

-202 NNTINSVTKK
+202 SNTIGSVVAQ
-212 LNDMN
+212 LNNMN

-242 KIVWNRRKQKK
+242 KIIWNRRKQKK
-253 KTKNGHIIISR
+253 KTKNGHLIISR
-264 PRNQEYLI
+264 PRNQDYLI

-281 DNKTWNLVQE
+281 DNKTWDLVQE

-298 KVKHNNVI
+298 KVKHSSII

-328 TKADKPAT
+328 TKASKHAT
-336 LMCSNSKCDNIS
+336 LICSNSKCDNVS

-356 KIIDAL
+356 KIIEAL
-362 KIWLENHKVDYDIKN
+362 KIWLENYKVDYQIND
-377 NSNSDNNKL
+377 NSNAENNKL
-386 IEKSIAATKKEL
+386 IEKSIVTTKKEL
-398 EKENTKLNKIYDFL
+398 EKENAKLDKIYNFL
-412 ENGIYSKEEFIERSK
+412 ENGIYSKDEFINRSK
-427 AIKDNIQNL
+427 AIKENIQNL
-436 ESKIKEYN
+436 ESKLNEY
-444 SLLQKNDEIQTQKET
+444 SELLNKNNEMQNQKE
-459 IIPKLENIIDL
+459 ILIPKLENIIDL
-470 YDKLETAED
+470 YYKLELAED
-479 KNILLK
+479 KNVLLK
-485 SIFEKVSYLKT
+485 SIIAKVTYLKID
-496 EKAIKK
+496 KNLKK
-502 IQIKLILNY
+502 DSDPTNFELH
-511 IYILKYLESNIC
+511 IYPKISKM
-523 FLLKGVNSPF
+523 
-533 SRKQSYPIYIR
+533 
-544 LCESLI
+544 
-550 WRYI
+550 